1 MAEEN
6 KQRLRTIIE
15 EIGKINSN
23 ERLEIEKLKD
33 MTRKALEE
41 FRIEKTEEV
50 ERKLRFLTLTN
61 RSFRI
66 PSNYNEKKR
75 SNKHNKKA
83 YERDRWI

>member
-23 ERLEIEKLKD
+23 ERLEIEKIKD

-66 PSNYNEKKR
+66 PSNYNEKK
-75 SNKHNKKA
+75 KKQQT
-83 YERDRWI
+83 

>member
-1 MAEEN
+1 
-6 KQRLRTIIE
+6 
-15 EIGKINSN
+15 
-23 ERLEIEKLKD
+23 

-66 PSNYNEKKR
+66 PSDYNEKK
-75 SNKHNKKA
+75 KQ
-83 YERDRWI
+83 ET

>member
-1 MAEEN
+1 
-6 KQRLRTIIE
+6 
-15 EIGKINSN
+15 
-23 ERLEIEKLKD
+23 

-66 PSNYNEKKR
+66 PSDYNEKKK
-75 SNKHNKKA
+75 SKKHNKKA
-83 YERDRWI
+83 YERDR

>member
-1 MAEEN
+1 
-6 KQRLRTIIE
+6 
-15 EIGKINSN
+15 
-23 ERLEIEKLKD
+23 

-66 PSNYNEKKR
+66 PSNYNEERR
-75 SNKHNKKA
+75 SKKHNKKA
-83 YERDRWI
+83 YERDR